1 MKGAEINLEVPELRQ
16 GRVSEPQL
24 GEGTQQSPPPFHSC
38 NLFKMYIYT
47 HASDTDMDTFFMA
60 SVRGF
65 KRLNDTITVGESL
78 L

>member
-24 GEGTQQSPPPFHSC
+24 GEGT
-38 NLFKMYIYT
+38 
-47 HASDTDMDTFFMA
+47 FFTA